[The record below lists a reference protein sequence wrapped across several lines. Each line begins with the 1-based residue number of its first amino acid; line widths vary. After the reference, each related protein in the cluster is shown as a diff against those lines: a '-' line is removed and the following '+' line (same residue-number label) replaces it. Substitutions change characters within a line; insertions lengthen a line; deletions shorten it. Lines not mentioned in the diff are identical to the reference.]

1 MSSSSNSAIGALILV
16 PIVIAV
22 SAAFIAIK
30 FSQACKRLGRHIK
43 NFWNESVPW
52 SDTNKAIRRRKLRR
66 SNLRSTQLYAD
77 SWVDLESI
85 DSRQDYSTFIN
96 QTRLPG
102 RRFDEEDM
110 ASVKE
115 RSARVELRESAG
127 GGPQQREISTPQ
139 PLRIIKRSQTVA
151 HCAAPREA
159 VRRGRG
165 ASAGSDESKGSPPQ
179 GVDRPL
185 TVRKKRPGRATV
197 VVGLGVGSD
206 EPAGQARKGSV
217 VEDMVK
223 QYSNLNEP
231 EEDLEVTPKAR
242 ALANSRANSAGAFLK
257 SELYQHKQDIEPT
270 SHSVRDNRHS
280 LFTPKSTSRRPPRP
294 PPSASPP
301 KNSERRPS
309 KSKNFFLRAIGGR
322 LSDDSKSVR
331 RKESEVSKVALVRR
345 FSRSR
350 KPSSAES
357 YTDSIISTDSGYSF
371 EPGSLDTTDISVN
384 SRLSSYVNGPPSYSS
399 SDDAAGPDVFVL
411 CPQITITPEF
421 SSVDTGNCFL
431 WVAIEITGT
440 LQKADGCEN
449 RDSGG
454 RLSNAHISDLWPYG
468 RLHSMRIDLHPGRGC
483 LVSEIIGD
491 LHKTKMVR
499 AGETQLILAKIRF
512 SKFVPPTHLRESS
525 SDGLIAQL
533 ENDLGDTLTPYLTV
547 RLTYKHS
554 AFPNIKGHA
563 TIAEGMSMHI
573 TRLQTEATAVIK
585 RHNPLSAWSPRNS
598 QTCQTINSPLEANP
612 LINLVETYLPSES
625 ARDVIRKL
633 ASERTP
639 IPLEKRFENA
649 AGSSEETVKPF
660 LNTSIAARIGIPELS
675 SPLVQ
680 TASAKGTMAPP
691 PLTGPFARLDSIR
704 STYTD
709 ERHSEDVD
717 PARKVW
723 SEMRR
728 ASRGGGRSRH
738 PRGSISADHYF
749 SVDEGYSANQASSS
763 VGSPSHHPNGK
774 RDGGLNEIKEERSR
788 IMDLALKNKRSVGQE
803 SLKSFVPSV
812 VGKGKGAAGGGG
824 GALSSLGLSVGRTW
838 GWNGG
843 NWW

>member
-1 MSSSSNSAIGALILV
+1 MSSSNSAIGALILV

-30 FSQACKRLGRHIK
+30 FSHVCKRLGRHLK

-52 SDTNKAIRRRKLRR
+52 SDTSKANRRRKLRR

-77 SWVDLESI
+77 SWIDLESI
-85 DSRQDYSTFIN
+85 DSREDYSTFVN
-96 QTRLPG
+96 QTRPPG

-127 GGPQQREISTPQ
+127 GGQEQREITTPQ

-159 VRRGRG
+159 IRRSRG

-197 VVGLGVGSD
+197 VGVGAVLD

-217 VEDMVK
+217 VEDLLK

-231 EEDLEVTPKAR
+231 EEDLEVTPKAQ
-242 ALANSRANSAGAFLK
+242 ALANLRANSAGAFLK

-270 SHSVRDNRHS
+270 SHADRDNRHS
-280 LFTPKSTSRRPPRP
+280 LFTPKSTIRRPPRP

-301 KNSERRPS
+301 KISERRPS

-322 LSDDSKSVR
+322 MSDDSKSVR

-345 FSRSR
+345 LSRSR
-350 KPSSAES
+350 KPSCAES
-357 YTDSIISTDSGYSF
+357 CTDSIISTDSGYSF

-384 SRLSSYVNGPPSYSS
+384 SRLSSYMRGSPSYSS
-399 SDDAAGPDVFVL
+399 SDRAAGPDVFVL
-411 CPQITITPEF
+411 CPQIIITPEI
-421 SSVDTGNCFL
+421 SSLDTGNCFL

-454 RLSNAHISDLWPYG
+454 RLSNVHISDLWPYG

-491 LHKTKMVR
+491 LHKTKIVR

-512 SKFVPPTHLRESS
+512 SKFVPPTHIRESS

-563 TIAEGMSMHI
+563 TTAEGMSMHI

-612 LINLVETYLPSES
+612 LINLAETYLPSES

-660 LNTSIAARIGIPELS
+660 LNTSIAARIGIPELP

-749 SVDEGYSANQASSS
+749 SVDEGC
-763 VGSPSHHPNGK
+763 SPSQLSSFVDSPSNHPNRKG
-774 RDGGLNEIKEERSR
+774 DSLNEIKEERSR

-812 VGKGKGAAGGGG
+812 VGKGKGAGGP
-824 GALSSLGLSVGRTW
+824 LSSLGLSVGRTW
-838 GWNGG
+838 GWNG